1 MADFPDV
8 SPGAISDLADGLRGI
23 SQSMAFVGQDTQNV
37 RDSVTASEQWQG
49 TASVE
54 WQAVVTDR
62 VGDAG
67 LSNDVMGSAATMLS
81 SLAAD
86 LSSERTAYDKLSG
99 QLYTTQLA
107 PGVAGRL
114 VGGVQV
120 IDPAVQRQMDACV
133 TRATELL
140 EQAAGQLLNYALL
153 AGDIHATPAAN
164 RTPGVADG
172 TNRHAASLQLL
183 QAIFGSV
190 VGNRAAGSKFEQAI
204 LRALGI
210 SKNTEVWRP
219 DPAFEGRLTAGGL
232 AKGTIPD
239 GQGSNFL
246 LEVKGTS
253 ELQLRYQ
260 LRLQLEQSRLTGQPL
275 WIIKAAGQK
284 ADPSVTRAVEA
295 RGGGVLYTA
304 DNGKTYTDGDGN
316 PVQVQVSKGGDQLT
330 VQGYKPVYG
339 ASATGSSG
347 GLNSAQS
354 PDPNAPSEPVNPGV
368 AEGTAPVTPVAPE
381 EPEIPDLPDPEVL
394 P

>member
-8 SPGAISDLADGLRGI
+8 DPGAISDLADGLRGI

-49 TASVE
+49 TASEE
-54 WQAVVTDR
+54 WRTVVTDR

-67 LSNDVMGSAATMLS
+67 LSNDVMGSAAAMLS
-81 SLAAD
+81 GLAAD
-86 LSSERTAYDKLSG
+86 LAAERTAYNSLSG
-99 QLYTTQLA
+99 QLYTTRLA

-120 IDPAVQRQMDACV
+120 VDPAVAQQMDACV
-133 TRATELL
+133 TRATGLL
-140 EQAAGQLLNYALL
+140 EQAAKQLLGYAVL
-153 AGDIHATPAAN
+153 AGDIHAVPVAN

-172 TNRHAASLQLL
+172 TNRQAASLHLL
-183 QAIFGSV
+183 AVIFGSV

-219 DPAFEGRLTAGGL
+219 DPAFEGKLTASGL
-232 AKGTIPD
+232 ARGTIPD

-246 LEVKGTS
+246 VEVKGTS

-260 LRLQLEQSRLTGQPL
+260 LRLQVEQSGQTGLPL
-275 WIIKAAGQK
+275 WVIKAAGQK
-284 ADPSVTRAVEA
+284 ADPSVTRAAEETK
-295 RGGGVLYTA
+295 GGVLYTA
-304 DNGKTYTDGDGN
+304 DNGKTFTDADGN
-316 PVQVQVSKGGDQLT
+316 PVQVTYDKATDQLT

-339 ASATGSSG
+339 PKNAVG
-347 GLNSAQS
+347 GTSDLNSAQ
-354 PDPNAPSEPVNPGV
+354 PADPGAPPEPVSPGV
-368 AEGTAPVTPVAPE
+368 AEGTAPVTAPE
-381 EPEIPDLPDPEVL
+381 GPELPDIPDPEIL